1 MRQPNRLG
9 ALLPFD
15 SGENAINPNAGI
27 LKISKQISDRYPFTI
42 NADQTEI
49 HFTLN
54 QNNLAVEN
62 YLETAKN
69 GPENERSVIHC
80 IVDTVIG
87 AASAAGVDFPSN
99 WCSMWPEYTELGKKL
114 SSQTADAAKVVRR
127 LISETAEHFP
137 DFKNPYTEQ

>member
-1 MRQPNRLG
+1 LRQPNRLG

-54 QNNLAVEN
+54 QNIM
-62 YLETAKN
+62 KN
-69 GPENERSVIHC
+69 RRI
-80 IVDTVIG
+80 TIG
-87 AASAAGVDFPSN
+87 GEKPRWA
-99 WCSMWPEYTELGKKL
+99 
-114 SSQTADAAKVVRR
+114 
-127 LISETAEHFP
+127 
-137 DFKNPYTEQ
+137 

>member
-1 MRQPNRLG
+1 LRQPNRLG

-54 QNNLAVEN
+54 QNISPFASESVPAVN
-62 YLETAKN
+62 QN
-69 GPENERSVIHC
+69 SF
-80 IVDTVIG
+80 
-87 AASAAGVDFPSN
+87 S
-99 WCSMWPEYTELGKKL
+99 
-114 SSQTADAAKVVRR
+114 R
-127 LISETAEHFP
+127 LIEEFMVVSINRIFRRRARH
-137 DFKNPYTEQ
+137 

>member
-1 MRQPNRLG
+1 LRQPNRLG

-54 QNNLAVEN
+54 QNSEALSEDEFVEI
-62 YLETAKN
+62 
-69 GPENERSVIHC
+69 PEMTEEEFEQSKLDMQLPGNVQFKPDGEPLMQRRFSL
-80 IVDTVIG
+80 VDDHDI
-87 AASAAGVDFPSN
+87 AIYID
-99 WCSMWPEYTELGKKL
+99 
-114 SSQTADAAKVVRR
+114 R
-127 LISETAEHFP
+127 L
-137 DFKNPYTEQ
+137 K

>member
-1 MRQPNRLG
+1 LRQPNRLG

-54 QNNLAVEN
+54 QNTPGSSDALLA
-62 YLETAKN
+62 
-69 GPENERSVIHC
+69 
-80 IVDTVIG
+80 
-87 AASAAGVDFPSN
+87 
-99 WCSMWPEYTELGKKL
+99 
-114 SSQTADAAKVVRR
+114 
-127 LISETAEHFP
+127 LISSLSDGLLGGLTKSPFESTKILLP
-137 DFKNPYTEQ
+137 VGNM

>member
-1 MRQPNRLG
+1 LRQPNRLG

-54 QNNLAVEN
+54 QNTGKVRVVGASLHTTIQARWATNLS
-62 YLETAKN
+62 
-69 GPENERSVIHC
+69 GG
-80 IVDTVIG
+80 G
-87 AASAAGVDFPSN
+87 AALTTG
-99 WCSMWPEYTELGKKL
+99 
-114 SSQTADAAKVVRR
+114 
-127 LISETAEHFP
+127 
-137 DFKNPYTEQ
+137 

>member
-1 MRQPNRLG
+1 LRQPNRLG

-54 QNNLAVEN
+54 QNRH
-62 YLETAKN
+62 T
-69 GPENERSVIHC
+69 RSSKTNSHLSP
-80 IVDTVIG
+80 DTII
-87 AASAAGVDFPSN
+87 
-99 WCSMWPEYTELGKKL
+99 
-114 SSQTADAAKVVRR
+114 DAQGWFRQCEANPGRFR
-127 LISETAEHFP
+127 LRFFS
-137 DFKNPYTEQ
+137 

>member
-1 MRQPNRLG
+1 LRQPNRLG

-54 QNNLAVEN
+54 QNK
-62 YLETAKN
+62 T
-69 GPENERSVIHC
+69 SVINS
-80 IVDTVIG
+80 TLG
-87 AASAAGVDFPSN
+87 AITGLGV
-99 WCSMWPEYTELGKKL
+99 TLGEQMDRSCGLAIQLTRKL
-114 SSQTADAAKVVRR
+114 YADSVLVLTA
-127 LISETAEHFP
+127 T
-137 DFKNPYTEQ
+137 